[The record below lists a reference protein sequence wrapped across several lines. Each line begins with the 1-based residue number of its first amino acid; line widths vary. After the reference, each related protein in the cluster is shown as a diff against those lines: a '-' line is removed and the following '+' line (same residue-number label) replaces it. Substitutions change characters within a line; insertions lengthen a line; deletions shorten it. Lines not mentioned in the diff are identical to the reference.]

1 MLLAM
6 MIGWALVD
14 GRPYE
19 ADERQYG
26 IWLQQACRIQQADR
40 NPAQSPADFER
51 FCQCFSDGLRET
63 VSPDGFRLMALGSQ
77 ASIEGR
83 GEIQDW
89 QAVRDRVTAEFAAL
103 PEAEQL
109 AIPQSMQEALQ
120 ACIMLTPPTT
130 E

>member
-1 MLLAM
+1 MLITVALALS
-6 MIGWALVD
+6 LVEE
-14 GRPYE
+14 RPYE

-40 NPAQSPADFER
+40 NPSHPPASYEA
-51 FCQCFSDGLRET
+51 FCQCFADDMREA
-63 VSPDGFRLMALGSQ
+63 VGPESFRLMALGAQ
-77 ASIEGR
+77 ARVEGR

-89 QAVRDRVTAEFAAL
+89 EVVRDRVMVEFDAL
-103 PEAEQL
+103 PEEEQL
-109 AIPQSMQEALQ
+109 AIPQAMQAGLQ